1 MLIGRSKERL
11 RVTNSIAFLRFRY
24 QICYHFG
31 RPKVAQYI
39 YFLILYCETK
49 LVRNPL
55 LFAVFV
61 LVSPCTKSRK
71 RRVKRVYTKITI
83 YSLPCMS
90 YILPFL
96 LPPSP
101 CPLVPPPPL
110 DLTPLFYVDGLQTSS
125 MVASAK
131 IADNGRK
138 WEDTTSYSDIIIR
151 LYLWIALFP
160 TSYGPAR
167 HISVWY

>member
-39 YFLILYCETK
+39 SLSSTAKQNWFAILC
-49 LVRNPL
+49 
-55 LFAVFV
+55 
-61 LVSPCTKSRK
+61 
-71 RRVKRVYTKITI
+71 
-83 YSLPCMS
+83 YSL
-90 YILPFL
+90 YLFL
-96 LPPSP
+96 LLLVQNQGNSGLKECTLKLQYTVYLACLTYCLSYSPLPP

-110 DLTPLFYVDGLQTSS
+110 DLKPLFYVDGLQTSS
-125 MVASAK
+125 MAASAK
-131 IADNGRK
+131 IADNGWK

-167 HISVWY
+167 HISVWH

>member
-1 MLIGRSKERL
+1 
-11 RVTNSIAFLRFRY
+11 
-24 QICYHFG
+24 
-31 RPKVAQYI
+31 
-39 YFLILYCETK
+39 
-49 LVRNPL
+49 
-55 LFAVFV
+55 
-61 LVSPCTKSRK
+61 
-71 RRVKRVYTKITI
+71 
-83 YSLPCMS
+83 MS

-110 DLTPLFYVDGLQTSS
+110 DLKLLFYVDGLQTSS

-151 LYLWIALFP
+151 LYLALFP
-160 TSYGPAR
+160 TSYELLYFLLVMVLPGTFQFD
-167 HISVWY
+167 INFSLTGQ